1 MLSTATVLALL
12 AAALYVVIA
21 NWACAYLSLR
31 NSRLGIDKHYSMVP
45 IVPQLL
51 VGIAWLL
58 YDPKVTSWLPGLVFL
73 FIAIADLSLWSLL
86 WLPVVLIRHYRSD
99 A

>member
-1 MLSTATVLALL
+1 
-12 AAALYVVIA
+12 
-21 NWACAYLSLR
+21 
-31 NSRLGIDKHYSMVP
+31 VP